1 MKWINMK
8 YIKYVVNKIIIIPN
22 IPFLLI
28 LAIYILINIFR
39 NTSETELEFVSDK
52 ELLTDEI
59 KDWVMKIYPKY
70 LTFLIAIIFYISII
84 IKVIQFYR

>member
-1 MKWINMK
+1 MK